1 MMIQEANLMAAH
13 YPEASWFSCISSAKC
28 LFSHIRPL
36 WSIFNNS
43 RSHVSPSNSTAL
55 LLMLRPH
62 HSNCSIEQAAALFHL
77 DDFHPVLGDY
87 LSGCSYNNRNGRR
100 ISLPCYDIPFEMV
113 DIWEKFQI
121 QQYSVHDSQVVTPA
135 QTVQAAPSSP
145 TLPFSHAN
153 MVLIV
158 HKSSD
163 LLSADPLA
171 ECAF

>member
-1 MMIQEANLMAAH
+1 MAAH

-62 HSNCSIEQAAALFHL
+62 HPNYSIEQAAALFHL

-87 LSGCSYNNRNGRR
+87 LSGRFYNDRNGCH
-100 ISLPCYDIPFEMV
+100 ISLPCCDIPFEIV
-113 DIWEKFQI
+113 DIWEKFRI
-121 QQYSVHDSQVVTPA
+121 QQHSVHDSQVVTPA
-135 QTVQAAPSSP
+135 QTVQAAPP
-145 TLPFSHAN
+145 H
-153 MVLIV
+153 
-158 HKSSD
+158 
-163 LLSADPLA
+163 LSAMQIWS
-171 ECAF
+171 